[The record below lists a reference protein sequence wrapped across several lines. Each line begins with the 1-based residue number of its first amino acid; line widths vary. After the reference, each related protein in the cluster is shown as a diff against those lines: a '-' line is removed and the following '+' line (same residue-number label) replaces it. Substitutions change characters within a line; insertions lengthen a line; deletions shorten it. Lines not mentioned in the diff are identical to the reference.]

1 MAGNALNETSGGKR
15 RRPGLLAFAALFVG
29 LVYGGVFAY
38 LLLSDGRLAGEPAVN
53 LALAPEPAPAQADK
67 LLRTGANDDQPAAP
81 TSPPSGASGDNALPD
96 AATPDEADADRPSPD
111 EQALLDAARR
121 LGSTKDDDQ
130 SGDAGDGNVKILGAE
145 SVSGGTPSGGDN
157 AVTSALVALKPVP
170 DPALVMQGPQGP
182 LPIVARNGREPWK
195 VYARPLPKTLPA
207 GPRIALVVGGMGIS
221 DSATSHAIETLPPEV
236 TLSFAPYGAHL
247 QDWIRKARDAGH
259 EVLLELPME
268 PFGYPQ
274 NDPGPY
280 TLLTSLQ
287 PTENISRLEWLL
299 SRFAGYA
306 GVMNYQ
312 GARFTSSP
320 TALSPILTA
329 LKARG
334 LMYVDNG
341 ASQRSLAPKLA
352 NDLHLPFVLGTR
364 MIDPVQNPDII
375 GQSLTAIEAAAKQ
388 SGMAVGVATGFPV
401 TVDAVTAWAL
411 TLKDKGFVLVP
422 VTAAAVSARTN

>member
-1 MAGNALNETSGGKR
+1 MAGNALREMPGEAR
-15 RRPGLLAFAALFVG
+15 RRPGLLAFAAMFVA
-29 LVYGGVFAY
+29 LVYGGALAY
-38 LLLSDGRLAGEPAVN
+38 MLLSDGRLAGQPVVR
-53 LALAPEPAPAQADK
+53 LALAPESSPAEADK
-67 LLRTGANDDQPAAP
+67 LLRTGANDDQ
-81 TSPPSGASGDNALPD
+81 
-96 AATPDEADADRPSPD
+96 ATPPASAPATAPPGTADADATPPDDADKPSPD

-121 LGSTKDDDQ
+121 VGAGKNDSQGEDASD
-130 SGDAGDGNVKILGAE
+130 GDVKILGAE
-145 SVSGGTPSGGDN
+145 SVSGAPAGAD
-157 AVTSALVALKPVP
+157 AVASALVALKPVP
-170 DPALVMQGPQGP
+170 DPALVVQGRQGP
-182 LPIVARNGREPWK
+182 LPVIAKNGRKPWK
-195 VYARPLPKTLPA
+195 VYARPLPKGLPA

-287 PTENISRLEWLL
+287 TPENMARLEWLL

-320 TALSPILTA
+320 TVLSPILAA
-329 LKARG
+329 LNARG

-341 ASQRSLAPKLA
+341 ASQRSLAPKIA
-352 NDLHLPFVLGTR
+352 GETGLPFVLGNR

-375 GQSLTAIEAAAKQ
+375 TQSLSALEATAKQ
-388 SGMAVGVATGFPV
+388 SGVAVGVASGFPV
-401 TVDAVTAWAL
+401 TVDEVTAWTK

-422 VTAAAVSARTN
+422 ATAAATDKTN

>member
-1 MAGNALNETSGGKR
+1 MAGNALSETPGKR
-15 RRPGLLAFAALFVG
+15 RRPSLLTGAAIAVALICGGGL
-29 LVYGGVFAY
+29 AY
-38 LLLSDGRLAGEPAVN
+38 LLLSDGRLAGEPVVRF
-53 LALAPEPAPAQADK
+53 ALAPEAAPAPADK
-67 LLRTGANDDQPAAP
+67 LLRTGTPDDQPAAAP
-81 TSPPSGASGDNALPD
+81 ATPPAASDETD
-96 AATPDEADADRPSPD
+96 ASKPTPDEQS
-111 EQALLDAARR
+111 LLDASKQAN
-121 LGSTKDDDQ
+121 GDNDQ
-130 SGDAGDGNVKILGAE
+130 SGDTSDGGVKILGAE
-145 SVSGGTPSGGDN
+145 SISGAPGSSDP
-157 AVTSALVALKPVP
+157 VTALLALRPVP
-170 DPALVMQGPQGP
+170 DPALVEQGRQGP
-182 LPIVARNGREPWK
+182 LPIIAKNGRKAWK
-195 VYARPLPKTLPA
+195 VYARPLPKGLPA

-247 QDWIRKARDAGH
+247 QDWIGKARDAGH

-287 PTENISRLEWLL
+287 PAENISRLEWLL

-320 TALSPILTA
+320 TALSPILAA

-352 NDLHLPFVLGTR
+352 GDANLPIAVGTR

-375 GQSLTAIEAAAKQ
+375 VQSFTALEGAAKQ
-388 SGMAVGVATGFPV
+388 SGIAIGVATGFPV
-401 TVDAVTAWAL
+401 TVDQMTAWTK
-411 TLKDKGFVLVP
+411 TLKDKGIVLVP
-422 VTAAAVSARTN
+422 VSAAATETKSN

>member
-1 MAGNALNETSGGKR
+1 MAGEGTDEMPRGALRSMLDEACRLRSPLTI
-15 RRPGLLAFAALFVG
+15 AAI
-29 LVYGGVFAY
+29 LVVFLYGGTLAW
-38 LLLSDGRLAGEPAVN
+38 LWLSDGKLAGEPVVR
-53 LALAPEPAPAQADK
+53 LVLAPEAEPTSDAGE
-67 LLRTGANDDQPAAP
+67 LLRPGAPDERRVAPGAPEAHVATLPEPPTAEAP
-81 TSPPSGASGDNALPD
+81 T
-96 AATPDEADADRPSPD
+96 PD

-121 LGSTKDDDQ
+121 VTG
-130 SGDAGDGNVKILGAE
+130 GEDGPADGVTILGAGATPE
-145 SVSGGTPSGGDN
+145 NDGSIAAGGPSAGALPPVPDR
-157 AVTSALVALKPVP
+157 ALVA
-170 DPALVMQGPQGP
+170 QGRQGP
-182 LPIVARNGREPWK
+182 LPIISSDGREAWK
-195 VYARPLPKTLPA
+195 IYARPLPKGLA
-207 GPRIALVVGGMGIS
+207 ARPRIALVVSGMGIS
-221 DSATSHAIETLPPEV
+221 DNATAHAIEMLPPEV
-236 TLSFAPYGAHL
+236 TLSFAPYGADL
-247 QDWIRKARDAGH
+247 QSWIGKARGAGH

-320 TALSPILTA
+320 TALSPILAA

-352 NDLHLPFVLGTR
+352 GELGLPISAGTR
-364 MIDPVQNPDII
+364 FIDPIQNPEVI
-375 GQSLTAIEAAAKQ
+375 GQSLAALEEAAKQ
-388 SGMAVGVATGFPV
+388 SGLAVGVASAFPI
-401 TVDAVTAWAL
+401 TVDEVARWAE
-411 TLKDKGFVLVP
+411 TLKERGFVLVP
-422 VTAAAVSARTN
+422 VTATVGGTR